1 MIGRLTGVVS
11 ERGGDGCCVLDVQG
25 VGYEVFVPLRS
36 VPRLPAPPATA
47 TLHIHTNVREDVLRL
62 FGFESALDRS
72 AFRVLMGVSGIAT
85 KLALAVLGDMDAA
98 ELGVAVAR
106 GDHKR
111 LTAISGVG
119 KKTAERMLLE
129 LKDKL
134 PLLHALPSSG
144 VAPIS
149 SAPPVQGRAAEVAG
163 ALTALGFSR
172 AQADHAAGSVVER
185 DDARPIE
192 LLVRLAL
199 GKLA

>member
-1 MIGRLTGVVS
+1 MIGRLTGVVI
-11 ERGGDGCCVLDVQG
+11 ERGGDGGCVLDVQG

-36 VPRLPAPPATA
+36 VPRLPAPPAAA
-47 TLHIHTNVREDVLRL
+47 TLYIHTHVREDQLRL
-62 FGFESALDRS
+62 FGFESAIDRS

-98 ELGVAVAR
+98 ELGLAVAR
-106 GDHKR
+106 ADHKR

-134 PLLHALPSSG
+134 PQLHALPSGGTPLS
-144 VAPIS
+144 VVPQ
-149 SAPPVQGRAAEVAG
+149 VQGRAAEVAG
-163 ALTALGFSR
+163 ALAALGFSR
-172 AQADHAAGSVVER
+172 AQADHAASTVVER
-185 DDARPIE
+185 EDARPIE

-199 GKLA
+199 GKLG

>member
-1 MIGRLTGVVS
+1 MIGRLTGVVL
-11 ERGGDGCCVLDVQG
+11 ERGGDGCCVLDVNG

-36 VPRLPAPPATA
+36 VPRLPAPPVAA
-47 TLHIHTNVREDVLRL
+47 TLHIHTHVREDTLRL
-62 FGFESALDRS
+62 FGFESVLDRS

-98 ELGVAVAR
+98 ELGLAVAR
-106 GDHKR
+106 ADHKR

-134 PLLHALPSSG
+134 PQLHALPPG
-144 VAPIS
+144 VTPIS
-149 SAPPVQGRAAEVAG
+149 IAPAVHGRAAEVAG
-163 ALTALGFSR
+163 ALAALGFSR
-172 AQADHAAGSVVER
+172 AQADHAASSVVEHE
-185 DDARPIE
+185 DPRPIE

-199 GKLA
+199 GKLG

>member
-1 MIGRLTGVVS
+1 MIGRLTGVVI
-11 ERGGDGCCVLDVQG
+11 ERGFDGACVLDVSG

-36 VPRLPAPPATA
+36 LPRLPAPPAAA
-47 TLHIHTNVREDVLRL
+47 TLHIHTHVREEQLRL
-62 FGFESALDRS
+62 FGFENAIDRS

-98 ELGVAVAR
+98 ELGLAVAR
-106 GDHKR
+106 ADHKR
-111 LTAISGVG
+111 LTSISGVG

-134 PLLHALPSSG
+134 PQLHALPTG
-144 VAPIS
+144 I
-149 SAPPVQGRAAEVAG
+149 APPSAVPQVQGRAAEVAG

-172 AQADHAAGSVVER
+172 AQADHAAASVVEA

-199 GKLA
+199 GKLG

>member
-1 MIGRLTGVVS
+1 MIGRLTGVVI
-11 ERGGDGCCVLDVQG
+11 ERGGDGGCVLDVQG

-36 VPRLPAPPATA
+36 VPRLPAPPAAA
-47 TLHIHTNVREDVLRL
+47 TLHIHTHVREDQLRL
-62 FGFESALDRS
+62 FGFESAIDRS

-98 ELGVAVAR
+98 ELGLAVAR
-106 GDHKR
+106 ADHKR

-134 PLLHALPSSG
+134 PQLHALPSGATPLS
-144 VAPIS
+144 VVPQ
-149 SAPPVQGRAAEVAG
+149 VQGRAAEVAG
-163 ALTALGFSR
+163 ALAALGFSR
-172 AQADHAAGSVVER
+172 AQADHAAATVVER
-185 DDARPIE
+185 EDARPIE

-199 GKLA
+199 GKLG

>member
-1 MIGRLTGVVS
+1 MIGRLTGVVI

-36 VPRLPAPPATA
+36 VPRLPTPPAPA
-47 TLHIHTNVREDVLRL
+47 TLHIHTHVREDQLRL
-62 FGFESALDRS
+62 FGFESAIDRS

-98 ELGVAVAR
+98 ELGLAVAR
-106 GDHKR
+106 ADHKR

-134 PLLHALPSSG
+134 PLLHALQSG
-144 VAPIS
+144 VTPLS
-149 SAPPVQGRAAEVAG
+149 VVPQVQGRAAEVAG
-163 ALTALGFSR
+163 ALAALGFSR
-172 AQADHAAGSVVER
+172 AQADHAASSVVEQQ
-185 DDARPIE
+185 DARPIE

-199 GKLA
+199 GKLG

>member
-11 ERGGDGCCVLDVQG
+11 ERGGDGCCVLEVQG
-25 VGYEVFVPLRS
+25 VGYEVFVPLRT
-36 VPRLPAPPATA
+36 VARLPVPPAAT
-47 TLHIHTNVREDVLRL
+47 TLHIHTHAREDVLRL
-62 FGFESALDRS
+62 FGFENALDRS

-134 PLLHALPSSG
+134 PQLHALPSG
-144 VAPIS
+144 VAAIS

-163 ALTALGFSR
+163 ALAALGFSR
-172 AQADHAAGSVVER
+172 AQADHAAASVVER
-185 DDARPIE
+185 EDARPIE

-199 GKLA
+199 GKLG